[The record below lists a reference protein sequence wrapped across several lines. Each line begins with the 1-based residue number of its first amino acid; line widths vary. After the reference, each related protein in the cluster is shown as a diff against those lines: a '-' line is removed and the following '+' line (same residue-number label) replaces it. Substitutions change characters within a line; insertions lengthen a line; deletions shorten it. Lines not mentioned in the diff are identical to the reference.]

1 MIKHLDAWLDILY
14 KAAMSALVYLVTC
27 IEMDFTEHPSK
38 VGKTHLSEHFRSN
51 SPSENSCET
60 IEKQL

>member
-1 MIKHLDAWLDILY
+1 MTGYLTQSRHVDI
-14 KAAMSALVYLVTC
+14 AMSALVYLVTC

-51 SPSENSCET
+51 PPNEKSCET
-60 IEKQL
+60 IEKKL